1 MVRIRLGTFWRAVGN
16 SLLHSVYRE
25 KGATGLRDQSRF
37 GLSRKMGKV
46 LAAHES
52 TGLVDR
58 RTYTIKVVIQSLG
71 P

>member
-46 LAAHES
+46 LAAHS
-52 TGLVDR
+52 LRFVDR